1 MKKVKLILFFLAL
14 VGLTNAQ
21 VKQNDKG
28 LYADANG
35 SLYNGVLET
44 EENGVKKS
52 VIEVKDGQIN
62 GEAKYYYA
70 SGKLMET
77 GFFENGLKTGK
88 WIRYNESGLMIGLAA
103 YKAGKKDGTWL
114 VWDDNG
120 KKRFEMTY
128 KDGEKAGTWNQWD
141 EKGDLFASKD
151 YGQVN

>member
-1 MKKVKLILFFLAL
+1 MKTIKLILFFIAI
-14 VGLTNAQ
+14 VGFTSAQ

-28 LYADANG
+28 LYANADG
-35 SLYNGVLET
+35 SLYTGTLET
-44 EENGVKKS
+44 DENGAKKS

-62 GEAKYYYA
+62 GEAKYFYA

-77 GFFENGLKTGK
+77 GMFENGQKSGK
-88 WIRYNESGLMIGLAA
+88 WIRYNESGSMIGLAA
-103 YKAGKKDGTWL
+103 YKLGKKDGTWL

-128 KDGEKAGTWNQWD
+128 KNGEKTGVWNQWD
-141 EKGDLFASKD
+141 EKGEVLASKD

>member
-1 MKKVKLILFFLAL
+1 MKKVALFLFLAL
-14 VGLTNAQ
+14 VGSTNAQ
-21 VKQNDKG
+21 VKQNDNG

-35 SLYNGVLET
+35 ALYTGVLET
-44 EENGVKKS
+44 EENGTKKS

-77 GFFENGLKTGK
+77 GSFEKGLKSGK

-103 YKAGKKDGTWL
+103 YKAGKKDGTWM
-114 VWDDNG
+114 VWDDSG

-128 KDGEKAGTWNQWD
+128 KDGEKAGVWNQWD

>member
-1 MKKVKLILFFLAL
+1 MKTTKLFLIFFVIAQLAI
-14 VGLTNAQ
+14 AQ

-28 LYADANG
+28 LYANADG
-35 SLYNGVLET
+35 LLYTGTLET
-44 EENGVKKS
+44 EENGTKKS

-62 GEAKYYYA
+62 GEAKYYYT

-77 GFFENGLKTGK
+77 GSFEKGSKAGK
-88 WIRYNESGLMIGLAA
+88 WIRYNESGIMIGLAS
-103 YKAGKKDGTWL
+103 YKAGKKDGSWL

-128 KDGEKAGTWNQWD
+128 KDGEKTGVWNQWS
-141 EKGDLFASKD
+141 ENGDLVASKD

>member
-1 MKKVKLILFFLAL
+1 MKKVSIILFFFVMAQFAI
-14 VGLTNAQ
+14 AQ
-21 VKQNDKG
+21 VKQNDNG

-35 SLYNGVLET
+35 KLYTGVLET
-44 EENGVKKS
+44 EENGTKKS

-77 GFFENGLKTGK
+77 GSFEKGVKSGK

-103 YKAGKKDGTWL
+103 YKAGKKDGTWM
-114 VWDDNG
+114 VWDDSG

-128 KDGEKAGTWNQWD
+128 KDGEKTGVWNQWD

>member
-1 MKKVKLILFFLAL
+1 MKTLKFFLFFIALA
-14 VGLTNAQ
+14 GFTNAQ
-21 VKQNDKG
+21 VKQNEKG
-28 LYADANG
+28 LYANADG
-35 SLYNGVLET
+35 SLYTGSLET
-44 EENGVKKS
+44 TENGIKKS

-77 GFFENGLKTGK
+77 GIFEAGTKSGK
-88 WIRYNESGLMIGLAA
+88 WIRYNEAGIMIGLAS

-114 VWDDNG
+114 VWDDAG

-128 KDGEKAGTWNQWD
+128 KDGEKTGVWNQWD
-141 EKGDLFASKD
+141 DNGALLASKD

>member
-1 MKKVKLILFFLAL
+1 MKTLKLFLFFFVIAQFAI
-14 VGLTNAQ
+14 AQ

-28 LYADANG
+28 LYANADG
-35 SLYNGVLET
+35 SLYTGTLET

-52 VIEVKDGQIN
+52 TIEVKDGHIN

-77 GFFENGLKTGK
+77 GMFENGSKSGK
-88 WIRYNESGLMIGLAA
+88 WIRYNEAGNMIGLAS
-103 YKAGKKDGTWL
+103 YKLGKKDGSWI

-128 KDGEKAGTWNQWD
+128 KNGEKSGVWNNWD
-141 EKGDLFASKD
+141 ENGAIVSTKD